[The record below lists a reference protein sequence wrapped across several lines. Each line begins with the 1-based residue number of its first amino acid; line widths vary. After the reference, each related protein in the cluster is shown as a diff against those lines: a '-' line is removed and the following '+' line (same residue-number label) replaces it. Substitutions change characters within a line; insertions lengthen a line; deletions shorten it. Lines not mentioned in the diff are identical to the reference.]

1 MLFVMLMEYLS
12 SCSVPPLSDGGLQL
26 IVAENGLTSSNV
38 IICGTVGGAMKFSR
52 NTKLQRIIM
61 RN

>member
-12 SCSVPPLSDGGLQL
+12 GRSVPPLSDGGIQL

-38 IICGTVGGAMKFSR
+38 IICGTEGEAME
-52 NTKLQRIIM
+52 LY
-61 RN
+61 